1 MTITYSPTNQEV
13 TEFVGTTSSTVTL
26 TPDASTF
33 IYVES
38 VTCADDIPDLVI
50 SNTDASFTFSS
61 TFSDMFT
68 RVIKFTSQDS
78 DGKKSFGSVGR
89 FADLPSTYKGLYQ
102 YVPPTAE
109 TREVTFTISLY
120 SFTDELNPV
129 APWGTNSPVGD
140 PLYDSYKTT
149 ATWVLTVRQNWQASI
164 LALRTAVSS
173 GTAYQQ
179 AVSKYPELEL

>member
-13 TEFVGTTSSTVTL
+13 TEFVGTTGSTVTL

-38 VTCADDIPDLVI
+38 VTCSDDISDLVVT
-50 SNTDASFTFSS
+50 NTESSFTFSS
-61 TFSDMFT
+61 VFSDMFT

-78 DGKKSFGSVGR
+78 TGKKSFATVGR

-102 YVPPTAE
+102 YVPPSVE
-109 TREVTFTISLY
+109 TREITFTISLY

-129 APWGTNSPVGD
+129 APWGTSSPVGD

-149 ATWVLTVRQNWQASI
+149 ATWVLTVRQNWQAS
-164 LALRTAVSS
+164 LQALRTAVSS
-173 GTAYQQ
+173 GVGYQQ
-179 AVSKYPELEL
+179 AVAKYPELEL